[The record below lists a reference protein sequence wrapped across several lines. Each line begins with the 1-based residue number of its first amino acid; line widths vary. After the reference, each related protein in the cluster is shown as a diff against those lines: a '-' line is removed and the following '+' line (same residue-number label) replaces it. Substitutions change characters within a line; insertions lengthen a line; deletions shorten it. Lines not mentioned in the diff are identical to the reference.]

1 MDELNNISSKP
12 TGMQGAITD
21 EDFQISEFGIEAVAS
36 MVNKPMAILRTFP
49 KDTYYIFDNLGNIM
63 NKPNGVVMIPFQFWD
78 ILNKKE
84 GYNFI
89 DKELCVK
96 VLDSKTN
103 KYVWETVDME
113 YSLQR
118 HSIWDIPITLH
129 DLNET
134 ETNIIMKAF
143 MFLITLAIDLV
154 LFFPWL
160 FCEVMKRIPLLY
172 SKEIEQV
179 QTNILES
186 ENWVIPVPMFYWDLR
201 NEVDGIKRDNPRVY
215 YSSVGLIDA
224 IGSIVQSGIS
234 QKQASTGFQKAVID
248 EIIRVINKLRNDANL
263 KDSDSLKS
271 TDYLGIASDIITDY
285 QYQNRIALKALV
297 FPYFAP
303 PGEARG
309 VCESFAH
316 LIEDLDKA
324 NTLQISKVKA
334 ETEKLKTNLNYF
346 IPKFNWLDQ
355 DGIEY
360 KIDNYGNVT

>member
-271 TDYLGIASDIITDY
+271 TDYLGIVSDIITNKGY
-285 QYQNRIALKALV
+285 QHVIAQTMWPPLFLA
-297 FPYFAP
+297 PY
-303 PGEARG
+303 GEARP
-309 VCESFAH
+309 VCESFGH
-316 LIEDLDKA
+316 LIERLDKA
-324 NTLQISKVKA
+324 NTLQISKVKE

-355 DGIEY
+355 DGIKY